1 MNINFN
7 YERQSFDISQQNWPD
22 FRDGVSTTA
31 AKVCGLAWCHG
42 APGIALSR
50 LKANQAKADA
60 VFVQEMNVKPVYAS
74 GKITLDMTNEPT
86 GVYLLMVENSITKLI
101 KL

>member
-1 MNINFN
+1 TGFSHGSSGVALALLQLHEITGEDFFLKGAEGGFN

-22 FRDGVSTTA
+22 FRAGVSTTA

-50 LKANQAKADA
+50 LKAN
-60 VFVQEMNVKPVYAS
+60 
-74 GKITLDMTNEPT
+74 
-86 GVYLLMVENSITKLI
+86 
-101 KL
+101 